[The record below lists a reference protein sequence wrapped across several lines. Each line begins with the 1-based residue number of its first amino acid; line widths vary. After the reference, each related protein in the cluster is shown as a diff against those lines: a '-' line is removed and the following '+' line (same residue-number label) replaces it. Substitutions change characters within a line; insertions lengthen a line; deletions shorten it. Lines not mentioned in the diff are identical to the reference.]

1 MMLSPCSSCGVR
13 AFATCDRCLAPA
25 CGYCDRCL
33 GCLRVFCERCE
44 TGAIQI
50 GLFPGD
56 RQAHPHG

>member
-1 MMLSPCSSCGVR
+1 MTLPPCSSCGVR

-25 CGYCDRCL
+25 CGYCDRCM
-33 GCLRVFCERCE
+33 GCLHVFCEQCAN
-44 TGAIQI
+44 GAIQI

>member
-1 MMLSPCSSCGVR
+1 MTLPPCSSCGVR
-13 AFATCDRCLAPA
+13 EFATCEACLVPA

-44 TGAIQI
+44 TGTTQL
-50 GLFPGD
+50 GLAPGD